1 MLVGKHHIHGAK
13 VFTPTGGTPA
23 RLDDKV
29 NEDIWAWGLGDVLV
43 IAVAWLA
50 PGSGAA
56 DDDVRLEGVAG
67 AEVLAGGGA
76 ETLEGAVGTT
86 GRLAPL
92 DLVKFDSILSH
103 LRVDGGQGGSKGGY
117 KGEGMHR
124 EGTLI

>member
-1 MLVGKHHIHGAK
+1 LEACYKYQSPLDRVLFPEEARGKNHIHGAK

-56 DDDVRLEGVAG
+56 DDDVCLEGVAG

-76 ETLEGAVGTT
+76 ETLEGTVGTT

-92 DLVKFDSILSH
+92 DLVK
-103 LRVDGGQGGSKGGY
+103 LRQHTKS
-117 KGEGMHR
+117 
-124 EGTLI
+124 LAP